1 MNSVKTSVGI
11 DVSKA
16 VLDLYA
22 HPTGVSQQVSYDPVG
37 VGGLVAELQALEP
50 DIVVLEATGGLEVS
64 VVSELAAAQLPVVV
78 VNPRQVRDFA
88 RATGRLAKTD
98 RLDARVLAEFGAG
111 VNPPLRE
118 LPDAAQR
125 ELQELVTRRH
135 QLVKML
141 TMEKNQLQ
149 RAGGRVRSGIAAH
162 VEWLGEQLGE
172 VEQEISQLL
181 RANPA
186 WQERAK
192 MLQSVP
198 GVGPVACATVI
209 ARLPELGRLNGKE
222 IAALVG
228 VAPFNR
234 DSGTLRGRRSV
245 WGGRREVR
253 SVLYLAALSASR
265 HNPPIR
271 TFYQRLV
278 AAGKAKKV
286 ALTACMR
293 KLLTILNSM
302 AKSGQHWNPQTTT
315 P

>member
-1 MNSVKTSVGI
+1 M
-11 DVSKA
+11 
-16 VLDLYA
+16 
-22 HPTGVSQQVSYDPVG
+22 
-37 VGGLVAELQALEP
+37 
-50 DIVVLEATGGLEVS
+50 
-64 VVSELAAAQLPVVV
+64 
-78 VNPRQVRDFA
+78 
-88 RATGRLAKTD
+88 
-98 RLDARVLAEFGAG
+98 
-111 VNPPLRE
+111 
-118 LPDAAQR
+118 
-125 ELQELVTRRH
+125 
-135 QLVKML
+135 
-141 TMEKNQLQ
+141 
-149 RAGGRVRSGIAAH
+149 
-162 VEWLGEQLGE
+162 GE